1 MYIIDKNKDYYDY
14 LSSPHIY
21 GTDKSIVLDRRGST
35 VITDKSLVNLVYSP
49 YTPSSSFRKIG
60 YFFLLEIGFEQH
72 IIEVIDIKFREEW
85 MRTDE
90 LISCSFK
97 KVYTF
102 SNNKPTH
109 LYSDLPIS
117 IREVSL
123 DYVWGN
129 KGREFKYKFD
139 STGSYSFSDI
149 IRTTSDNQIVKLPI
163 LKETSLTSLFTPEE
177 IWRALQTYLS
187 SLNND
192 QDKETDLT
200 DVERAEIHGFDKKTS
215 FRNPIK

>member
-21 GTDKSIVLDRRGST
+21 GTDKRIVFDRRGST
-35 VITDKSLVNLVYSP
+35 ATTDESLVKLVYSP
-49 YTPSSSFRKIG
+49 YTSSFKKRG

-72 IIEVIDIKFREEW
+72 IIEVVDIKFREEW

-97 KVYTF
+97 KVYKF
-102 SNNKPTH
+102 SNHKPTH
-109 LYSDLPIS
+109 LYENLPMS
-117 IREVSL
+117 IREVEL

-129 KGREFKYKFD
+129 KGREFKYTFD
-139 STGSYSFSDI
+139 KTGSYSFSDI
-149 IRTTSDNQIVKLPI
+149 IRATSDNQIVKLPL
-163 LKETSLTSLFTPEE
+163 LKETSLTSLFTPED

-200 DVERAEIHGFDKKTS
+200 DVERAEKHGFDRVTS